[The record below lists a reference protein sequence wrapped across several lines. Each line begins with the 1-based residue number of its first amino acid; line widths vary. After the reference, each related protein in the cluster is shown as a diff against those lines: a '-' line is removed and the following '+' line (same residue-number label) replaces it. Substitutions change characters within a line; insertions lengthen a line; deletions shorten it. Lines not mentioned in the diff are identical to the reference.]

1 MLAPIP
7 LTQKLFMPDYLSFL
21 VILSTTSY
29 HLIASYIENRNQ
41 KPPGKLIDV
50 GGYKLHL
57 YTRGE
62 GKVTVVV
69 DHSLGGID
77 GYFLIEVIAKITK
90 VCIYDRA
97 GYGWSNQ
104 SPKPRC
110 SQQIVQELDT
120 LLSLGKIPPPY
131 ILVGDSFG
139 SYNVRLYAHQFP
151 EKVVGIVLTDGLHE
165 VAMSKMSVTLWA
177 LRLFF
182 MSGFA
187 MSTLG
192 SALGIIRLL
201 GLIGIFELLKKE
213 LRQFPQETLKIVK
226 RSFYYPKHWIT
237 MWREMWNL
245 DKSANQVHQTGNL
258 GNLPIV
264 SIKSSTF
271 FHRSL
276 LNFYMP
282 IKTADKLRDKMHD
295 KLLELS
301 TNSRQLPATKS
312 SHFVWVDQPEVIV
325 AAVQELLQKLPGE
338 LK

>member
-1 MLAPIP
+1 
-7 LTQKLFMPDYLSFL
+7 MPDYISFL
-21 VILSTTSY
+21 VIATTSY
-29 HLIASYIENRNQ
+29 HLIATLWENFNQ
-41 KPPGKLIDV
+41 KPPGKLIDI

-57 YTRGE
+57 YSRGE
-62 GKVTVVV
+62 GTITVVI

-77 GYFLIEVIAKITK
+77 GYFLIERIAKITK

-97 GYGWSNQ
+97 GYGWSHQ

-110 SQQIVQELDT
+110 SQQIVQELNT
-120 LLSLGKIPPPY
+120 LLTLGKIEPPY
-131 ILVGDSFG
+131 ILVGNSFG
-139 SYNVRLYAHQFP
+139 SYNVRLYANQFP

-165 VAMSKMSVTLWA
+165 VAMSKMSATLWG

-182 MSGFA
+182 MSGFF

-192 SALGIIRLL
+192 SALGIIRIL
-201 GLIGIFELLKKE
+201 GLIGIFELIKKE

-226 RSFYYPKHWIT
+226 RSFYLPKHWIT

-245 DKSANQVHQTGNL
+245 DRSANQVHQTGSL
-258 GNLPIV
+258 GNLPII
-264 SIKSSTF
+264 SIKASTF

-282 IKTADKLRDKMHD
+282 VNAADKLRDKMHD
-295 KLLELS
+295 KLLKLS
-301 TNSRQLPATKS
+301 TDCHQLPATKS
-312 SHFVWVDQPEVIV
+312 GHFIWVDQPEVIV
-325 AAVQELLQKLPGE
+325 AAIQEILHKKQNE

>member
-1 MLAPIP
+1 
-7 LTQKLFMPDYLSFL
+7 MPNYIIFL
-21 VILSTTSY
+21 VILATTSY
-29 HLIASYIENRNQ
+29 HLIATFVENRNH

-57 YTRGE
+57 YSQGE
-62 GKVTVVV
+62 GEITVVV

-77 GYFLIEVIAKITK
+77 GYFLIKEIAKITK

-120 LLSLGKIPPPY
+120 LLTLGKIEPPY

-139 SYNVRLYAHQFP
+139 SYNVRLYANQFP

-192 SALGIIRLL
+192 STLGIIRLL
-201 GLIGIFELLKKE
+201 GLIGIFELIKKE
-213 LRQFPQETLKIVK
+213 LRQFPKETLQIVK

-245 DKSANQVHQTGNL
+245 EKSANQVRQTGNF

-264 SIKSSTF
+264 NIKARTF

-276 LNFYMP
+276 LNFYIP
-282 IKTADKLRDKMHD
+282 IQSADKLRDKMHER
-295 KLLELS
+295 LLKLS
-301 TNSRQLPATKS
+301 TNCSQLQARKS
-312 SHFVWVDQPEVIV
+312 GHFVWVDQPEVIV
-325 AAVQELLQKLPGE
+325 IAIQEILQKL
-338 LK
+338 

>member
-1 MLAPIP
+1 MS
-7 LTQKLFMPDYLSFL
+7 DYLSLL
-21 VILSTTSY
+21 VILATTSY
-29 HLIASYIENRNQ
+29 HLIATLIENYNQ
-41 KPPGKLIDV
+41 KPPGQLIDI

-57 YTRGE
+57 YSRGE
-62 GKVTVVV
+62 GKITVVV

-77 GYFLIEVIAKITK
+77 GYFLIEAIAKITR

-97 GYGWSNQ
+97 GYGWSDQ

-120 LLSLGKIPPPY
+120 LLALGKIEPPY

-139 SYNVRLYAHQFP
+139 SYNVRLYANQFP

-165 VAMSKMSVTLWA
+165 VAMSKMSVTLWI

-201 GLIGIFELLKKE
+201 GLIGMFELIKKE
-213 LRQFPQETLKIVK
+213 LRQFPKETIKRVK
-226 RSFYYPKHWIT
+226 RSFYRPKHWIT

-264 SIKSSTF
+264 SIKASTF
-271 FHRSL
+271 FHRSF

-282 IKTADKLRDKMHD
+282 VQAADKLRDKMHE
-295 KLLELS
+295 KLLKLS
-301 TNSRQLPATKS
+301 TDCRQLSAPKS
-312 SHFVWVDQPEVIV
+312 GHFVWVDQPEVIV
-325 AAVQELLQKLPGE
+325 AAIQEVLQKSQGE

>member
-1 MLAPIP
+1 MLIP
-7 LTQKLFMPDYLSFL
+7 TNLLL
-21 VILSTTSY
+21 ILATTSY
-29 HLIASYIENRNQ
+29 HVIATWMENR
-41 KPPGKLIDV
+41 KYKVPGQLIDM

-57 YTRGE
+57 YSRGE
-62 GKVTVVV
+62 GTTTVII

-77 GYFLIEVIAKITK
+77 GYFLIGKIAKITR

-120 LLSLGKIPPPY
+120 LLTLGKIEPPY

-139 SYNVRLYAHQFP
+139 SYNVRLYANQFP

-165 VAMSKMSVTLWA
+165 AGMSKMSFTLWA

-192 SALGIIRLL
+192 ATFGIIRLL
-201 GLIGIFELLKKE
+201 GLIGMFEFIKKE
-213 LRQFPQETLKIVK
+213 LRQFPKEILRQVK
-226 RSFYYPKHWIT
+226 RSFYRPQHWIT

-245 DKSANQVHQTGNL
+245 NISANQVRQANNL
-258 GNLPIV
+258 GNIPIIN
-264 SIKSSTF
+264 IKAKTF
-271 FHRSL
+271 FHRSF
-276 LNFYMP
+276 LNFYIP
-282 IKTADKLRDKMHD
+282 VKAADKLRNRMHTELL
-295 KLLELS
+295 KLS
-301 TNSRQLPATKS
+301 PDCTQLQATKS
-312 SHFVWVDQPEVIV
+312 GHFVWVDEPEIIV
-325 AAVQELLQKLPGE
+325 VAIQQLLDKL
-338 LK
+338 KCDHQN

>member
-1 MLAPIP
+1 MSNYIIFLFILA
-7 LTQKLFMPDYLSFL
+7 
-21 VILSTTSY
+21 TTSY
-29 HLIASYIENRNQ
+29 HLIATFVENRNH

-57 YTRGE
+57 YSRGE
-62 GKVTVVV
+62 GKITVVV

-77 GYFLIEVIAKITK
+77 GYFLIGEIAKITK

-120 LLSLGKIPPPY
+120 LLTLGKIEPPY

-139 SYNVRLYAHQFP
+139 SYNVRLYANQFP

-201 GLIGIFELLKKE
+201 GLIGIFELIKKE
-213 LRQFPQETLKIVK
+213 LRQFPKETLKMVK
-226 RSFYYPKHWIT
+226 RSFYHPKHWIT

-245 DKSANQVHQTGNL
+245 DRSANQVHQTGSF

-264 SIKSSTF
+264 NIKASTF

-282 IKTADKLRDKMHD
+282 VQAADKLRDKMHER
-295 KLLELS
+295 LLKLS
-301 TNSRQLPATKS
+301 TNCSQLQAKKS
-312 SHFVWVDQPEVIV
+312 GHFVWVDQPEIIVI
-325 AAVQELLQKLPGE
+325 AIQEILQKL
-338 LK
+338 